1 MRKVLYICCGN
12 FQKKIIRTI
21 KKKGFNIYGIDERDN
36 AESKNLL
43 DKFYNFKIQ
52 ETKKIFSKLKKIK
65 FSAIISLNSD
75 AGFNSANKLSK
86 LFNLEFLAR
95 EKNDVFFK
103 KSNLNIFLKK
113 NKFPCKKFF
122 YGYFLGFKKDYIY
135 KPNSGSGSRG
145 IFITTK
151 KEFKSLFINAKNL
164 SIDNKVFCQEII
176 DGKEFTFDCLVYDN
190 KIIDFIISEKIKV
203 KNIKYVSQTILLSS
217 INKNERKKFYDLI
230 NRFLEK
236 ININQGI
243 FHFEIIRDKN
253 SNLFIIDVAPRGPGF
268 FVLEDYLN
276 NISSRNWI
284 NDYLDMVTNQFN
296 KKKFK
301 SLSKKPHLI
310 HFITKKNGTYKYI
323 KILKNNLKYKITYF
337 VKNNTQTVSSKNDS
351 SRIASIILNNKNS
364 KKLLKDLKVIK
375 KSFIPKYSNEN
386 Y

>member
-1 MRKVLYICCGN
+1 M
-12 FQKKIIRTI
+12 
-21 KKKGFNIYGIDERDN
+21 
-36 AESKNLL
+36 
-43 DKFYNFKIQ
+43 
-52 ETKKIFSKLKKIK
+52 
-65 FSAIISLNSD
+65 
-75 AGFNSANKLSK
+75 
-86 LFNLEFLAR
+86 
-95 EKNDVFFK
+95 
-103 KSNLNIFLKK
+103 
-113 NKFPCKKFF
+113 
-122 YGYFLGFKKDYIY
+122 
-135 KPNSGSGSRG
+135 
-145 IFITTK
+145 
-151 KEFKSLFINAKNL
+151 

-386 Y
+386 LFFFKKIFRLLFLKNTSFFSLAKNSRLNNFESLLAELNPASEFNDIIAENLIFLSLEKIFFVS